1 MIQIEFGKDRY
12 HTNDVM
18 INWCR
23 NNISGFGGWVFAD
36 PDDWDQGRK
45 WAVSSQFGNT
55 TFYFDDDRDATL
67 FSLRWT

>member
-1 MIQIEFGKDRY
+1 MIEIEFGKDRY
-12 HTNDVM
+12 HTNDAM
-18 INWCR
+18 IDWCR
-23 NNISGFGGWVFAD
+23 KNLGVGGWVFSN